1 MKLSIMCGSVCR
13 YIDVCYPSLSLNAT
27 PEVYDCLGN
36 E

>member
-13 YIDVCYPSLSLNAT
+13 YIDVCYPLSLNAT